1 MSHLS
6 QKIHSYIYLLVVNKV
21 VSITFIILFYFIFFE
36 KAITFIITLDV
47 RYYILF
53 AKLT

>member
-6 QKIHSYIYLLVVNKV
+6 QKINSYIYLLIVNKV
-21 VSITFIILFYFIFFE
+21 VSITFINIFFV
-36 KAITFIITLDV
+36 KAITFIITLDA

>member
-21 VSITFIILFYFIFFE
+21 VSITFIKFFFFE